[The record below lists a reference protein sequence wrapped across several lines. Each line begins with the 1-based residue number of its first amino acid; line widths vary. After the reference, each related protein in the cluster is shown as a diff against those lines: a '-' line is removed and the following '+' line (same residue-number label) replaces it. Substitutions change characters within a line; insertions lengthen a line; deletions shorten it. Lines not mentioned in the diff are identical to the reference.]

1 MTSMSRLSLLCAA
14 AAFPLIVLL
23 AQEPAPTPRAPQD
36 PMSTPT
42 FNDLRLRLLG
52 PAFTS
57 GRVAT
62 VAVDPSNRSRF
73 FVAAASGGVWRTTNG
88 GVTFTPV
95 FDTEG
100 SYSIGAMALDPK
112 NPSTVWVGTGENN
125 SQRSVSYGDGVYKS
139 DDSGRTWKNVGLK
152 KSEHIGKIV
161 IDPRNTDVVYV
172 AAQGPLWGPGGD
184 RGLYKTT
191 DGGKT
196 WKDILTISENTGVSD
211 IAMDP
216 RNPDLLYASAYQ
228 RRRHV
233 WTLIDGGPESGLYK
247 STDAGAT
254 WNKVR
259 TGLPNVDLGRIG
271 LAVSPANPDVV
282 YATVEAAE
290 RRGGIFRS
298 LDRGATWERMNPFDQ
313 GAMYYGVIFADPKVV
328 DRIYIPNTNLM
339 VSDDGGRTV
348 RQLGERSK
356 HVDNHVIWIDP
367 KDTNYYLVGCD
378 GGLYQSFDR
387 GENWDFFPNLPIEQF
402 YDIAVDNAAPFYN
415 VYGGTQDNN
424 SQGGPARTRNT
435 NGIVNSD
442 WFVTDGGDGFRS
454 LVDPDD
460 PDTVYAES
468 QYGGMVRFNRKNGER
483 TTILP
488 PTAKG
493 EESMRQNWDTP
504 FIISPHS
511 HTRLYYGGNRL
522 YRSDNRGDDWQLI
535 SPDLTRKI
543 DRDSLPV
550 MGKVWPPE
558 AVAKNASTAPYG
570 NVSAL
575 AESPKKDG
583 LIYAGT
589 DDGLIQVTENGGE
602 SWRKIETFPG
612 VPANTYV
619 SRIVTSQFDTNTV
632 YAAFDNHQSADFAPY
647 LLRSTDAGRTWS
659 SMKGNLPAN
668 GTVYAIAEDFIN
680 PDLIF
685 AGTEYGLFFT
695 VNGGEKWIQ
704 LKSGLPN
711 IAVRDLAIQKRE
723 NDLVLATFGRGIYVL
738 DDYSPLRTIKADTLK
753 TDALTF
759 TSRDT
764 LMYVQSSAIGGRGK
778 GSQGERYYT
787 AANPPYG
794 ATLTYYLK
802 DALKTKR
809 QIRQDAQREA
819 TRGGKTIAYPTRD
832 ELQAETDE
840 EAPAVV
846 LTITDAQGNVVRRLD
861 GPATAGF
868 HRVTWD
874 LRYPA
879 PVLAA
884 AAPQRGA
891 APGADDEAGGGGGGG
906 EAAGGGGGGGR
917 GGQGGYFAMPGTYSF
932 TIATRQDGVVKTV
945 ASKQNFKVAAEGT
958 GSMSAADRAALTEFQ
973 QKLSK
978 LQRTLSGA
986 NDSAGALKTRLGSLK
1001 RAMRE
1006 APSNTQGLVDETATL
1021 ERRTDEIIWEF
1032 RGLPNGGEGSKPGLT
1047 QRVNAIAG
1055 RQVMA
1060 ATRPTRTQIDQY
1072 NLTADEFKV
1081 QFDKLKT
1088 LVETDLP
1095 KLEKAAESAGAPWT
1109 SGRLPEWSG
1118 K

>member
-1 MTSMSRLSLLCAA
+1 
-14 AAFPLIVLL
+14 
-23 AQEPAPTPRAPQD
+23 
-36 PMSTPT
+36 MSTPT
-42 FNDLRLRLLG
+42 FNDLRLRLIG

-57 GRVAT
+57 GRVSAL
-62 VAVDPSNRSRF
+62 AVDPAHRSRF

-95 FDTEG
+95 FDNQG
-100 SYSIGAMALDPK
+100 SYSIGALALDPK
-112 NPSTVWVGTGENN
+112 NPSTIWVGTGENN

-139 DDSGRTWKNVGLK
+139 DDAGRTWKNVGLN
-152 KSEHIGKIV
+152 KSEHIGKIL
-161 IDPRNTDVVYV
+161 IDPKNTDVVYV

-196 WKDILTISENTGVSD
+196 WKDILTISENTGVTD

-216 RNPDLLYASAYQ
+216 RNPDLLYVAAYQ

-233 WTLIDGGPESGLYK
+233 WTLIDGGPESAIYK

-271 LAVSPANPDVV
+271 LAVSPVNPDIV

-313 GAMYYGVIFADPKVV
+313 GAMYYAVIVADPKAA
-328 DRIYIPNTNLM
+328 DRIYIMNTNLM

-356 HVDNHVIWIDP
+356 HVDNHVMWIDP
-367 KDTNYYLVGCD
+367 NDTDYYLVGCD

-387 GENWDFFPNLPIEQF
+387 GANWDFFQNLPIEQF
-402 YDIAVDNAAPFYN
+402 YDVAVDNAQPFYN

-424 SQGGPARTRNT
+424 SQGGPSRTRST
-435 NGIVNSD
+435 AGIVNAD

-460 PDTVYAES
+460 PDTVYAEN

-483 TTILP
+483 TQIRP
-488 PTAKG
+488 PTARG
-493 EESMRQNWDTP
+493 EEAMRQNWDTP
-504 FIISPHS
+504 FIISPFS
-511 HTRLYYGGNRL
+511 HTRLYYGGNRI
-522 YRSDNRGDDWQLI
+522 YRSDNRGDDWQAI

-570 NVSAL
+570 NISTL

-602 SWRKIETFPG
+602 TWRRIETFPG
-612 VPANTYV
+612 VPDKTYV
-619 SRIVTSQFDTNTV
+619 SRIIASQFDVNTA

-647 LLRSTDAGRTWS
+647 LLKSTDSGRNWTPI
-659 SMKGNLPAN
+659 KGNLPAN
-668 GTVYAIAEDFIN
+668 GVIYAIAEDFIN
-680 PDLIF
+680 PNLIF
-685 AGTEYGLFFT
+685 VGTEFGLYVT
-695 VNGGEKWIQ
+695 VDGGERWVQ
-704 LKSGLPN
+704 LKGGMPV

-723 NDLVLATFGRGIYVL
+723 SDLVVATFGRGIYIL
-738 DDYSPLRTIKADTLK
+738 DDYSPLRTLK
-753 TDALTF
+753 SDSLKVDALTF
-759 TSRDT
+759 APRDT

-787 AANPPYG
+787 ASNPPYG

-809 QIRQDAQREA
+809 QLRQDAEREA
-819 TRGGKTIAYPTRD
+819 ARDGKDIGYPTRD
-832 ELQAETDE
+832 QLQAEQDE

-846 LTITDAQGNVVRRLD
+846 VTITDAQGNIVRRID

-879 PVLAA
+879 PVLPAG
-884 AAPQRGA
+884 QRGDTA
-891 APGADDEAGGGGGGG
+891 NADDEEGGGGGQRGN
-906 EAAGGGGGGGR
+906 AGGNL
-917 GGQGGYFAMPGTYSF
+917 AMPGNYSF

-945 ASKQNFKVAAEGT
+945 ATKQQNFKVAAEGT
-958 GSMSAADRAALTEFQ
+958 ASMSAADRAALADFQ
-973 QKLSK
+973 QKLAK
-978 LQRTLSGA
+978 LQRTLNGA
-986 NDSAGALKTRLGSLK
+986 NDSAGTLKTRLGSLK
-1001 RAMRE
+1001 RALRD
-1006 APSNTQGLVDETATL
+1006 ATSNTQRLVDETTTL
-1021 ERRTDEIIWEF
+1021 ERRTDEVIWAF
-1032 RGLPNGGEGSKPGLT
+1032 RGKPGDGEGAAPGLT
-1047 QRVNAIAG
+1047 QRINAIAG

-1060 ATRPTRTQIDQY
+1060 ATRPTRTQLDQY

-1081 QFDKLKT
+1081 EFDKLKV

-1095 KLEKAAESAGAPWT
+1095 RLEKAAEAAGAPWT
-1109 SGRLPEWSG
+1109 PGRLPEWQG

>member
-1 MTSMSRLSLLCAA
+1 VSA
-14 AAFPLIVLL
+14 V
-23 AQEPAPTPRAPQD
+23 
-36 PMSTPT
+36 
-42 FNDLRLRLLG
+42 
-52 PAFTS
+52 
-57 GRVAT
+57 V
-62 VAVDPSNRSRF
+62 VDPSNRSRF

-95 FDTEG
+95 FDNEG
-100 SYSIGAMALDPK
+100 SYSIGAIALDPK
-112 NPSTVWVGTGENN
+112 NASTVWVGTGENN

-139 DDSGRTWKNVGLK
+139 DDSGRTWKNAGLK

-233 WTLIDGGPESGLYK
+233 WTLIDGGPESAIYK

-259 TGLPNVDLGRIG
+259 TGLPNNVDLGRIG

-367 KDTNYYLVGCD
+367 KDTDYYLVGCD

-387 GENWDFFPNLPIEQF
+387 GANWDFFPNLPITQF

-424 SQGGPARTRNT
+424 SQGGPARTRST
-435 NGIVNSD
+435 SGIVNSD

-468 QYGGMVRFNRKNGER
+468 QYGGLVRFNRKNGER
-483 TTILP
+483 TTVLP

-493 EESMRQNWDTP
+493 EEAMRQNWDTP

-543 DRDSLPV
+543 DRNSLPV
-550 MGKVWPPE
+550 MGQVWPPE

-570 NVSAL
+570 NISAL
-575 AESPKKDG
+575 AESTKKDG

-602 SWRKIETFPG
+602 TWRKIETFPG

-619 SRIVTSQFDTNTV
+619 SRILTSQHDTNTV
-632 YAAFDNHQSADFAPY
+632 YAAFDNHQSSDFAPY
-647 LLRSTDAGRTWS
+647 LLKSTDAGRTWAS
-659 SMKGNLPAN
+659 IKGNLPAN
-668 GTVYAIAEDFIN
+668 GGVYAIAEDFIN
-680 PDLIF
+680 PDLVF
-685 AGTEYGLFFT
+685 AGTEFGLFFT
-695 VNGGEKWIQ
+695 INGGEKWIQ
-704 LKSGLPN
+704 LKGGLPN

-723 NDLVLATFGRGIYVL
+723 SDLVLATFGRGIYVL
-738 DDYSPLRTIKADTLK
+738 DDYSPLRSLKADTLK
-753 TDALTF
+753 SDAITF
-759 TSRDT
+759 ASRDT

-819 TRGGKTIAYPTRD
+819 ARGGKTVAYPSRE

-846 LTITDAQGNVVRRLD
+846 VTITDAQGNVVRRLD

-879 PVLAA
+879 AVLP
-884 AAPQRGA
+884 PQRGA
-891 APGADDEAGGGGGGG
+891 APGGDDE
-906 EAAGGGGGGGR
+906 EGGGGGGGR
-917 GGQGGYFAMPGTYSF
+917 GGGAGYLAMPGTYSF
-932 TIATRQDGVVKTV
+932 TIASRQDGVVKTV
-945 ASKQNFKVAAEGT
+945 ASRQNFKVVAEGT
-958 GSMSAADRAALTEFQ
+958 STMSAADRAALTDFQ

-978 LQRTLSGA
+978 LQRTVAGA

-1001 RAMRE
+1001 RALRDT
-1006 APSNTQGLVDETATL
+1006 PSNSQRLIDETTTF
-1021 ERRTDEIIWEF
+1021 EKRTDEIVWEL
-1032 RGLPNGGEGSKPGLT
+1032 RGFPNAGEGAKPSLT
-1047 QRVNAIAG
+1047 QRINAIAG

-1060 ATRPTRTQIDQY
+1060 ATRPTRTQVDQY

-1088 LVETDLP
+1088 LIETDLP
-1095 KLEKAAESAGAPWT
+1095 RLEKAAESAGAPWT

>member
-1 MTSMSRLSLLCAA
+1 MKSIVKMSVLCAA
-14 AAFPLIVLL
+14 AAFPLLVLL
-23 AQEPAPTPRAPQD
+23 AQEPADRPPQD
-36 PMSTPT
+36 PMSTRT
-42 FNDLRLRLLG
+42 FNDLKLRLIG

-57 GRVAT
+57 GRVAAL
-62 VAVDPSNRSRF
+62 AVDPSNRSRF
-73 FVAAASGGVWRTTNG
+73 FVAAASGGVWKTTNG
-88 GVTFTPV
+88 GITFTPV
-95 FDTEG
+95 FDSEG
-100 SYSIGAMALDPK
+100 SYSIGAIALDPK

-139 DDSGRTWKNVGLK
+139 DDAGRSWKNVGLK
-152 KSEHIGKIV
+152 KSEHIGKIA

-196 WKDILTISENTGVSD
+196 WKDILTISENTGVND

-216 RNPDLLYASAYQ
+216 RDPDVLYVSSYQ

-233 WTLIDGGPESGLYK
+233 WTLIDGGPESAIYK

-254 WNKVR
+254 WNKLK
-259 TGLPNVDLGRIG
+259 TGLPTVDLGKIG
-271 LAVSPANPDVV
+271 LAISPANPDVV
-282 YATVEAAE
+282 YTTVEAAE

-313 GAMYYGVIFADPKVV
+313 GGMYYGVIFADPKAV

-348 RQLGERSK
+348 RRLGEKSK

-367 KDTNYYLVGCD
+367 RDTNYYLVGCD

-387 GENWDFFPNLPIEQF
+387 GENWDFFPNLPITQF
-402 YDIAVDNAAPFYN
+402 YDVAVDNALPFYN
-415 VYGGTQDNN
+415 VYGGTQDNF
-424 SQGGPARTRNT
+424 SQGGPARTRSVS
-435 NGIVNSD
+435 GIVNSD
-442 WFVTDGGDGFRS
+442 WFVTNGGDGFRS

-468 QYGGMVRFNRKNGER
+468 QDGGLIRFNRKIGER
-483 TTILP
+483 ITIRP
-488 PTAKG
+488 PAGKD
-493 EESMRQNWDTP
+493 EEWMRQNWDTP

-522 YRSDNRGDDWQLI
+522 YRSDNRGDDWQPI

-550 MGKVWPPE
+550 MGKVWGPD

-570 NVSAL
+570 NISTV

-612 VPANTYV
+612 VPEKTYV
-619 SRIVTSQFDTNTV
+619 SRIVTSQHDVNTV

-647 LLRSTDAGRTWS
+647 LLKSTDAGRTWS
-659 SMKGNLPAN
+659 SLKGNLPAN
-668 GTVYAIAEDFIN
+668 GALYAIAEDFIN

-685 AGTEYGLFFT
+685 AGTEFGLYFT
-695 VNGGEKWIQ
+695 VNGGERWVQ
-704 LKSGLPN
+704 LKGGLPT
-711 IAVRDLAIQKRE
+711 IAVRDLAIQKHE
-723 NDLVLATFGRGIYVL
+723 SDLVLATFGRGIYVL
-738 DDYSPLRTIKADTLK
+738 DDYSPLRTLKADALK

-759 TSRDT
+759 APRDT
-764 LMYVQSSAIGGRGK
+764 LIYAQSSPIGGRGK
-778 GSQGERYYT
+778 SFQGERYY
-787 AANPPYG
+787 AAPNPPYG
-794 ATLTYYLK
+794 TTLTYYLK
-802 DALKTKR
+802 DTLKTKR
-809 QIRQDAQREA
+809 QMRQDAEREA
-819 TRGGKTIAYPTRD
+819 ARGGKTAAYPTR
-832 ELQAETDE
+832 EQLQGEQDE
-840 EAPAVV
+840 EAPATVV
-846 LTITDAQGNVVRRLD
+846 TIADAQGNIVRRLD
-861 GPATAGF
+861 GSATAGF

-884 AAPQRGA
+884 PQRDETPVADEEEGGGQRGA
-891 APGADDEAGGGGGGG
+891 PT
-906 EAAGGGGGGGR
+906 
-917 GGQGGYFAMPGTYSF
+917 GYLAMPGTYNF
-932 TIATRQDGVVKTV
+932 TIAIRQDGVVKTV
-945 ASKQNFKVAAEGT
+945 AAKQNFKVAAEGT
-958 GSMSAADRAALTEFQ
+958 SSMSAADRAALTDFQ

-978 LQRTLSGA
+978 LQRALSGA
-986 NDSAGALKTRLGSLK
+986 NQSAGALKTRLGSLK
-1001 RAMRE
+1001 RALRD
-1006 APSNTQGLVDETATL
+1006 APSNSQRLVDETTTL
-1021 ERRTDEIIWEF
+1021 EKRTDEVIWTF
-1032 RGLPNGGEGSKPGLT
+1032 RGFPGQGEGAKPGLT
-1047 QRVNAIAG
+1047 QRVNAISG

-1081 QFDKLKT
+1081 QFDKLKV
-1088 LVETDLP
+1088 LIETDLP
-1095 KLEKAAESAGAPWT
+1095 RLEKAAESAGAPWT
-1109 SGRLPEWSG
+1109 AGRMPEWSG